1 MEGFPCPLERTVAS
15 ALLLLATTPPSLSP
29 PNSKSKSNESEKSLE
44 LLSNFK
50 SCSSSLTSDNGSS
63 AAAPAPAHPLRI
75 VAVVARCHEMKLKV
89 VRKSRSKNSRS
100 SGHRKID
107 FSRKMAATDEVSSCV
122 SSSSS
127 AVSSGKEVLVPDLK
141 TKPLISSA
149 SMRHRAE
156 EIMRLLSNDCASEV
170 RIRQL
175 LGDSPDTSK
184 ALRMLLK
191 QEEIKRMGAGGR
203 RDPYIYTIVSMK
215 QEEAR
220 PG

>member
-1 MEGFPCPLERTVAS
+1 
-15 ALLLLATTPPSLSP
+15 
-29 PNSKSKSNESEKSLE
+29 
-44 LLSNFK
+44 
-50 SCSSSLTSDNGSS
+50 
-63 AAAPAPAHPLRI
+63 
-75 VAVVARCHEMKLKV
+75 MKFQIYEFWQV
-89 VRKSRSKNSRS
+89 VRKNRSKKNRS
-100 SGHRKID
+100 SDHRKID
-107 FSRKMAATDEVSSCV
+107 FGRKMAAIDEVSSCV

-127 AVSSGKEVLVPDLK
+127 AVSSGKKEVLVPDLK

-156 EIMRLLSNDCASEV
+156 EIMRLLSNGCASEV

-203 RDPYIYTIVSMK
+203 REPYIYTIVSMK
-215 QEEAR
+215 QQQTKS
-220 PG
+220 G

>member
-1 MEGFPCPLERTVAS
+1 MEAFPCPLERTVAS

-44 LLSNFK
+44 LLSNSK

-63 AAAPAPAHPLRI
+63 AEAPAHPLRI

-107 FSRKMAATDEVSSCV
+107 FGRKMAAIDEVSSCV

-127 AVSSGKEVLVPDLK
+127 VVSSGKKEALVPDLK
-141 TKPLISSA
+141 TKLPISSA

-203 RDPYIYTIVSMK
+203 RDPYIYMMVSMK
-215 QEEAR
+215 QQEAR
-220 PG
+220 PE